1 MSPISSD
8 EEYLSDKSDE
18 DGDITGHDIVTEVDA
33 YTDPTSSSQLEYH
46 DHTTAVTL
54 YKLCG
59 DNIDK
64 TVHQR
69 YMRSD
74 SHGTRSLH
82 YFHSYA
88 IADRINFSNLSQE
101 TQPSRSLNSHTQ
113 ALLLLPSLEDEEALK
128 KNFKILISRF
138 LYDNLPFFRTSFDGI
153 VNWHIKHSYYD
164 EMSKKSD
171 TVSLSF
177 YCTNIIFCV

>member
-18 DGDITGHDIVTEVDA
+18 DGDITGHDIVTEVDT
-33 YTDPTSSSQLEYH
+33 YTDPTSSSQLESH

-69 YMRSD
+69 YHMVL
-74 SHGTRSLH
+74 GH
-82 YFHSYA
+82 YTIS
-88 IADRINFSNLSQE
+88 ILM
-101 TQPSRSLNSHTQ
+101 P
-113 ALLLLPSLEDEEALK
+113 LLIGSISPISLK
-128 KNFKILISRF
+128 KPSPQEVSTVIHRPSCF
-138 LYDNLPFFRTSFDGI
+138 YLPWR
-153 VNWHIKHSYYD
+153 
-164 EMSKKSD
+164 MKK
-171 TVSLSF
+171 L
-177 YCTNIIFCV
+177 

>member
-1 MSPISSD
+1 
-8 EEYLSDKSDE
+8 
-18 DGDITGHDIVTEVDA
+18 
-33 YTDPTSSSQLEYH
+33 
-46 DHTTAVTL
+46 
-54 YKLCG
+54 
-59 DNIDK
+59 
-64 TVHQR
+64 
-69 YMRSD
+69 MRSD

-128 KNFKILISRF
+128 KNFKILISRI
-138 LYDNLPFFRTSFDGI
+138 LYDNIPFFRTSFDGI
-153 VNWHIKHSYYD
+153 VHWHIKHCYYD

-171 TVSLSF
+171 TSTVQIYSFVYENVIHLAGSHSLSGPSWYF
-177 YCTNIIFCV
+177 TKK

>member
-1 MSPISSD
+1 MQNLCTYSLVQHLTTWHDTLSDEPPDECETDSSVSDCSNSSDSDSSWRSMSPISSD

-33 YTDPTSSSQLEYH
+33 YTDPTSSSQLESH
-46 DHTTAVTL
+46 
-54 YKLCG
+54 
-59 DNIDK
+59 IDK
-64 TVHQR
+64 TVRQQ

-88 IADRINFSNLSQE
+88 IADRIKFSNLSQE

-113 ALLLLPSLEDEEALK
+113 ALLLLGGWRCFEEEFQNPDFKNSL
-128 KNFKILISRF
+128 
-138 LYDNLPFFRTSFDGI
+138 
-153 VNWHIKHSYYD
+153 WQHSLLQN
-164 EMSKKSD
+164 E
-171 TVSLSF
+171 L
-177 YCTNIIFCV
+177 

>member
-33 YTDPTSSSQLEYH
+33 YTDPTSSSQLESH

-88 IADRINFSNLSQE
+88 IADQFLQSLSRN
-101 TQPSRSLNSHTQ
+101 P
-113 ALLLLPSLEDEEALK
+113 ALK
-128 KNFKILISRF
+128 KSKQSYTDPLASTF
-138 LYDNLPFFRTSFDGI
+138 LGG
-153 VNWHIKHSYYD
+153 
-164 EMSKKSD
+164 
-171 TVSLSF
+171 
-177 YCTNIIFCV
+177 

>member
-33 YTDPTSSSQLEYH
+33 YTDPTSSSQLESH

-82 YFHSYA
+82 YS
-88 IADRINFSNLSQE
+88 ILM
-101 TQPSRSLNSHTQ
+101 P
-113 ALLLLPSLEDEEALK
+113 LLIGSISPISLK
-128 KNFKILISRF
+128 KPS
-138 LYDNLPFFRTSFDGI
+138 PQE
-153 VNWHIKHSYYD
+153 V
-164 EMSKKSD
+164 
-171 TVSLSF
+171 
-177 YCTNIIFCV
+177 

>member
-1 MSPISSD
+1 MNVKLIALSQTVLIRTVPGEACHQSHQMKSI
-8 EEYLSDKSDE
+8 YLTSQMKMETSRAM
-18 DGDITGHDIVTEVDA
+18 IIVTEVDA
-33 YTDPTSSSQLEYH
+33 YTDPTSSSQLESH

-64 TVHQR
+64 AVHQR

-88 IADRINFSNLSQE
+88 IADRSISPIS
-101 TQPSRSLNSHTQ
+101 
-113 ALLLLPSLEDEEALK
+113 LK
-128 KNFKILISRF
+128 KPS
-138 LYDNLPFFRTSFDGI
+138 PQE
-153 VNWHIKHSYYD
+153 V
-164 EMSKKSD
+164 
-171 TVSLSF
+171 
-177 YCTNIIFCV
+177 

>member
-33 YTDPTSSSQLEYH
+33 YTDQTSSSQLESH

-128 KNFKILISRF
+128 KNFKILISRI
-138 LYDNLPFFRTSFDGI
+138 LYDNIPFFRTRSFG
-153 VNWHIKHSYYD
+153 ST
-164 EMSKKSD
+164 SS
-171 TVSLSF
+171 T
-177 YCTNIIFCV
+177 IIHRQSMAPSIN

>member
-33 YTDPTSSSQLEYH
+33 YTDPTSSSQLESH

-128 KNFKILISRF
+128 KNFKILISRI
-138 LYDNLPFFRTSFDGI
+138 LYDNIPFFRTRSFGSTSSTI
-153 VNWHIKHSYYD
+153 IHR
-164 EMSKKSD
+164 
-171 TVSLSF
+171 LSMAPSI
-177 YCTNIIFCV
+177 N